1 MPGKTRV
8 TKLYRLPVRARLVS
22 RTRLIDRLNIALQK
36 RLTLLSAPPGFGK
49 TTLLSQW
56 ISRRLVAFFQT

>member
-1 MPGKTRV
+1 MICDRQYPQKV
-8 TKLYRLPVRARLVS
+8 ARLVS
-22 RTRLIDRLNIALQK
+22 RTRLIDRLNSALQK

-56 ISRRLVAFFQT
+56 ISKRLAAFFQT